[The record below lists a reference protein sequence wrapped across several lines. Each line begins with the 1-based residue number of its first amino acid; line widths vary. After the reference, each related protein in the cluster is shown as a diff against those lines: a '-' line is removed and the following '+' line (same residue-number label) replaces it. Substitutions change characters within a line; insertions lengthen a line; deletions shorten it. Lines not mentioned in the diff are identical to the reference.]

1 MSLVVNKKGR
11 MEMRLRLVPAA
22 IGLITLAVLVS
33 ACGGG
38 DSKTAAVTPDS
49 TFTIQAKN
57 VKFLPDKLTV
67 QAGSVIELKLENL
80 DATEHDL
87 QVEGLDADIMSG
99 GSMKAEHGGGHGGKQ
114 MVAVHTMANEM
125 GSIVFRA
132 NKKGTYNF
140 YCTITGHKEAGMVG
154 TLTVE

>member
-1 MSLVVNKKGR
+1 MANVR
-11 MEMRLRLVPAA
+11 FA
-22 IGLITLAVLVS
+22 LILAGSIALAVAAA

-38 DSKTAAVTPDS
+38 SDKNVNSTATSVKPDR
-49 TFTIQAKN
+49 TITLQAKN
-57 VKFLPDKLTV
+57 VKFVPDKLTISM
-67 QAGSVIELKLENL
+67 GSVIELKLENL
-80 DATEHDL
+80 DATEHDF
-87 QVEGLDADIMSG
+87 QVDGLDADVMSG
-99 GSMKAEHGGGHGGKQ
+99 GSMNAEHGGGHGGAM

-125 GSIVFRA
+125 GSVVFMA